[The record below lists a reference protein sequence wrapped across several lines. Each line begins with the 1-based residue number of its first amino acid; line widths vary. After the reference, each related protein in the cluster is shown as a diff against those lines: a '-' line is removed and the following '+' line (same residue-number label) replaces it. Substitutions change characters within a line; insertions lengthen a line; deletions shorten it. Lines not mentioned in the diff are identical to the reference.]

1 MSLGEK
7 AYVRLQADMHRAEED
22 ELDRA
27 ADEAEAEWQAY
38 KAEMKKIADEERRR
52 AQYAKEKFEND
63 KEKIDRHAKSWAK

>member
-7 AYVRLQADMHRAEED
+7 AYVRLQADMHRVEED

-63 KEKIDRHAKSWAK
+63 KEKMDRHAKSWAK